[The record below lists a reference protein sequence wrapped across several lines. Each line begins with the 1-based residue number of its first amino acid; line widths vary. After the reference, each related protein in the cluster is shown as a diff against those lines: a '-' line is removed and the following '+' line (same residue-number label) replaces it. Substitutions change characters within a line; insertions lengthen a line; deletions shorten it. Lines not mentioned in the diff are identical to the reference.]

1 MNPWWAIPTVLAGA
15 SLAML
20 LLYAFQR
27 RHNDAGI
34 VDVGWSLGIGAAV
47 AWYAL
52 VVEADL
58 IQRFAVAAVALPWS
72 LRLGLYLLLD
82 RVKGKEE
89 DGRYRKLREHW
100 GAEAQRKF
108 LVFFQF
114 QGLLIVLF
122 SLPPLLAMLSPKAS
136 PLTLLLGVSLGLFA
150 MAGESLSDAQLRRWR
165 SNPANRGRTCREGL
179 WRFSRHPNYFFEWLH
194 WWAYVIMAGVS
205 WQAAAA
211 LAGPLLMLLFLYR
224 ITGIPYTEA
233 QALLSRGDDYR
244 EYQRTT
250 SPFIPWF
257 PRN

>member
-1 MNPWWAIPTVLAGA
+1 MSPWWAIPAVIAGG
-15 SLAML
+15 SVAMF

-47 AWYAL
+47 GWYAL

-58 IQRFAVAAVALPWS
+58 IQRLAVAAVALPWS

-82 RVKGKEE
+82 RVKGREE

-100 GAEAQRKF
+100 GAEAQRRF

-114 QGLLIVLF
+114 QGALIVLF
-122 SLPPLLAMLSPKAS
+122 SLPPLLAMLSPEAS
-136 PLTLLLGVSLGLFA
+136 PLTLLLGVLLGLLA

-179 WRFSRHPNYFFEWLH
+179 WRYSRHPNYFFEWLH
-194 WWAYVIMAGVS
+194 WWAYVVMAGFS
-205 WQAAAA
+205 WHALAA

-244 EYQRTT
+244 DYQRTT
-250 SPFIPWF
+250 SAFVPWF
-257 PRN
+257 PKN

>member
-1 MNPWWAIPTVLAGA
+1 MTPWWAIPAVIAGA
-15 SLAML
+15 SVAMF

-47 AWYAL
+47 GWYAL
-52 VVEADL
+52 IVEGDL
-58 IQRFAVAAVALPWS
+58 ISRLAVASVALPWS

-82 RVKGKEE
+82 RVKGRDE
-89 DGRYRKLREHW
+89 DGRYRQLRERW

-114 QGLLIVLF
+114 QGALIVLF

-136 PLTLLLGVSLGLFA
+136 PFTLLLGVLLGLLA

-165 SNPANRGRTCREGL
+165 RNPANRGRTCREGL

-194 WWAYVIMAGVS
+194 WWAYVVMAGFS
-205 WQAAAA
+205 WQAVAA

-257 PRN
+257 PKN